1 MLSSILI
8 TGGTAS
14 MPGFIPK
21 LRDSLLHL
29 LAQSNNSTNTESAT
43 DAAKATQHRI
53 TSPEFRA
60 AETKAWRYR
69 HHTPYVSLAPLRR
82 RLVVF
87 NDPSPLDTDTGAQAR
102 AGGIEMSEVGMP
114 ANMQG
119 GRVPRWTPGLMSWVG
134 GSLAGYVPAPA
145 SERGKDIWRYVI
157 MLVLTIAVRSKR
169 EDLN

>member
-1 MLSSILI
+1 MELQLTVQLPIDLRAIMLSSILI

-29 LAQSNNSTNTESAT
+29 LAQSSSTLNNESAD

-69 HHTPYVSLAPLRR
+69 HHTPYASLAPLRR
-82 RLVVF
+82 RLVVL
-87 NDPSPLDTDTGAQAR
+87 NDPSPLDTDTGPGQQAQA
-102 AGGIEMSEVGMP
+102 GGTEMGEVEVLV
-114 ANMQG
+114 NMQG

-134 GSLAGYVPAPA
+134 GSLAG
-145 SERGKDIWRYVI
+145 
-157 MLVLTIAVRSKR
+157 
-169 EDLN
+169 